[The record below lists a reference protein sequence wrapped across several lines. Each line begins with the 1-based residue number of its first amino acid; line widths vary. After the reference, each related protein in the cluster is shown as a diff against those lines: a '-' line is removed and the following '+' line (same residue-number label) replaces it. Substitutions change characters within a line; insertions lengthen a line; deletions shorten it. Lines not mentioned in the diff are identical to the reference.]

1 MERTRT
7 IRRSAAL
14 RRAALVAAVV
24 PLLAACQDALTNE
37 KLNPRPDTAGGA
49 LFRQYAALGTSVSM
63 GIQSAG
69 INDSTQREA
78 FPAQLAQAMGL
89 TPGVDW
95 FYPSLRLPGCP
106 APYTNPL
113 TGARVGGAGATAC
126 ALRDPA
132 SVHPFMNNVGVNA
145 IRVAQALDITRRDFP
160 ISDTVG
166 TLAQFAT
173 GSINPIDMVTRQHP
187 TFITVEL
194 GANDLLRVAT
204 YGDAALMT
212 SVDSFQAQYTRLADR
227 LDSTGASVAIANVP
241 DVTVIPFLTRG
252 LMFYCL
258 KNGCAPLGIP
268 ATVPYSLATFLP
280 AANCA
285 PSAFG
290 PGGVGDSTMVGFPT
304 TGGITKVLAGGG
316 AVQLDCAA
324 GTVLINLC
332 AGFIPP
338 PAALF
343 PVLTITPAEFAA
355 ARTRATAFNA
365 FLQTLATSRGYAFV
379 DLNGVLATLTG
390 YPTKVPPFP
399 QFSGPG
405 PLFGSYFSLDGF
417 HPSKAGQRLVAQAF
431 AAAINAKF
439 GTTLTVP

>member
-1 MERTRT
+1 M
-7 IRRSAAL
+7 IRRSTAL

-37 KLNPRPDTAGGA
+37 KLNPRPDPAGGA
-49 LFRQYAALGTSVSM
+49 LFRNYVALGTSISM

-78 FPAQLAQAMGL
+78 FPYVLAQSMGL

-95 FYPSLRLPGCP
+95 FYPSFNFPGCP

-113 TGARVGGAGATAC
+113 TGARVGGATAPC
-126 ALRDPA
+126 YLRDLR
-132 SVHPFMNNVGVNA
+132 SVHPNMNNVGLYAV
-145 IRVAQALDITRRDFP
+145 RLAQVLDVTALPFP
-160 ISDTVG
+160 PSDTIG
-166 TLAQFAT
+166 GLAQLAF
-173 GSINPIDMVTRQHP
+173 GSVNPIDMVTRQNP

-204 YGDAALMT
+204 YGSAALMT
-212 SVDSFQAQYTRLADR
+212 SVDSFQNQLTRIADR
-227 LDSTGASVAIANVP
+227 IDSTGASVAIANVP
-241 DVTVIPFLTRG
+241 DVTTIPFLTRG

-304 TGGITKVLAGGG
+304 TGGITKVLTGGG

-324 GTVLINLC
+324 GTVLINLG

-343 PVLTITPAEFAA
+343 PVLTITPDEYAA
-355 ARTRATAFNA
+355 ARNRAIAFNTFIQTLATARGYALVDLNA
-365 FLQTLATSRGYAFV
+365 ALQTLAA
-379 DLNGVLATLTG
+379 NPAN
-390 YPTKVPPFP
+390 VPPFP

-405 PLFGSYFSLDGF
+405 PLFGPYFSLDGF
-417 HPSKAGQRLVAQAF
+417 HPNKAGQHLVAQLF

-439 GTTLTVP
+439 GTTLTVQ

>member
-1 MERTRT
+1 MMHRF
-7 IRRSAAL
+7 AGL
-14 RRAALVAAVV
+14 RRAALVVAAV
-24 PLLAACQDALTNE
+24 PLFAACQDALTND
-37 KLNPRPDTAGGA
+37 KLAPRLDPAGGT
-49 LFRQYAALGTSVSM
+49 LFRQYAALGTSISM

-78 FPAQLAQAMGL
+78 FPYQLAVAMGL

-95 FYPSLRLPGCP
+95 FYPSLRYPGCP

-126 ALRDPA
+126 ALRDLT
-132 SVHPFMNNVGVNA
+132 SVHPFMNNAGLYGA
-145 IRVAQALDITRRDFP
+145 RVAQVLDVTRRDFP
-160 ISDTVG
+160 PSDTIG
-166 TLAQFAT
+166 TFAQFAL
-173 GSINPIDMVTRQHP
+173 GSENPIDMVTRQHP

-212 SVDSFQAQYTRLADR
+212 SVDSFQTQFTRLADR
-227 LDSTGASVAIANVP
+227 IDSTGASVAISNVP
-241 DVTVIPFLTRG
+241 DVTVVPFLSRG

-268 ATVPYSLATFLP
+268 ATVPYSLASFLP

-316 AVQLDCAA
+316 AVQLDCGA
-324 GTVLINLC
+324 GTVLINLG

-343 PVLTITPAEFAA
+343 PVLTITPAEYAL
-355 ARTRATAFNA
+355 ARDRAVAFNS
-365 FLQTLATSRGYAFV
+365 FLQTLATNRGYAFV
-379 DLNGVLATLTG
+379 DLNAALAALAAN
-390 YPTKVPPFP
+390 PANVPPFP

-405 PLFGSYFSLDGF
+405 PLFGPYFSLDGF
-417 HPSKAGQRLVAQAF
+417 HPSKAGQRLIAQAF

-439 GTTLTVP
+439 GTTITVP